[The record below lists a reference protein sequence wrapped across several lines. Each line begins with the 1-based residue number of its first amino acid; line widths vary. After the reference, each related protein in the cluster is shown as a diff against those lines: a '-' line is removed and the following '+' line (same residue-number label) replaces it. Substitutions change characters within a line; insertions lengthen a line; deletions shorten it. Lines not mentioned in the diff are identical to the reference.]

1 MLEVYDS
8 VVYFPNTVNIDRAV
22 LNYKYWNIFNFYDV
36 YSILTKLI
44 ENQYILCNYISI
56 YLGIPPL
63 TN

>member
-8 VVYFPNTVNIDRAV
+8 VVHFPNTVNIDRAV

-56 YLGIPPL
+56 YLGTPPL

>member
-8 VVYFPNTVNIDRAV
+8 VVHFPNTVNIDRAV

-44 ENQYILCNYISI
+44 EISTYYAI
-56 YLGIPPL
+56 IFLF
-63 TN
+63 T